1 MNYQVLAI
9 LGIID
14 DPSMEFNILKLKI
27 NENDYLYIFI
37 KLSDIFVNEDRHNRN
52 RESPFKFIDRE
63 IPEKPNFFIYYN
75 TLKID
80 LDNIIDL
87 DRGIYNLTN
96 YESRTRNEKILF
108 SLLNES
114 FTLHDI
120 NLYKKCN
127 EISKW
132 VSLIVKEKHL
142 KTFKLLSMDL

>member
-52 RESPFKFIDRE
+52 RESPFKF
-63 IPEKPNFFIYYN
+63 EKPNFFIYYN

>member
-1 MNYQVLAI
+1 MNCEVLTI

-14 DPSMEFNILKLKI
+14 DTSMEFNILKLKI

-52 RESPFKFIDRE
+52 RESPFKF
-63 IPEKPNFFIYYN
+63 EKPNFFIYYN

-96 YESRTRNEKILF
+96 YESRTRK
-108 SLLNES
+108 
-114 FTLHDI
+114 LHDI